1 MVRWSK
7 KALVVLSMLLVVGT
21 LARIEDRV
29 VPELPEQEFVAEQE
43 AAALAQQATL
53 QREAS
58 LQKLSDERT
67 TIASVR
73 KLITNRNRPTVD
85 QLLQDKSISD
95 PQKTVIQHLMS
106 LGSKY
111 EAFLSWAKDTR
122 KPVFLTEHS
131 DQKVDKDKILHILD
145 AIKDGIE
152 TAKGTVEATYTADIA
167 SISSD
172 YDLAIT
178 RAQEG
183 LDLRK
188 FELVTSGTC
197 ASHNMREIPTDICPL
212 AAMAKLNADGSHQ
225 TQVYAGTGQTPDGCL
240 YDPETRQTYV
250 NQRTSSALLSVAA
263 DAGSAHSRQRGDS
276 FSCET
281 QGNAEFDNDKCLRE
295 SSGFGASDTCASSV
309 GKCTSHSKDMHRCCS
324 KACSVTAVCSLNVCN
339 ALAGAGDCSSLPLDC
354 GMQVD
359 GTTYNCLC
367 ETPFDISTKTP
378 SCEPQG
384 VCMGVSGLAVGSE
397 VCYSGSTANSA
408 DTCKQLN
415 DVNTDFCSANGAGS
429 THCIRPQTVAEATVV
444 AQDQKEADTPLAE
457 KKKEDSKALLSAES
471 TAEAKIRAKLPNLSK
486 EVTAAQLMQG
496 TGELSQSLFSMGDKY
511 HVQAMSTQQ
520 LEKIPVQELLR
531 YVERAIGHKEDS
543 IKSQSAAGMDLI

>member
-1 MVRWSK
+1 
-7 KALVVLSMLLVVGT
+7 
-21 LARIEDRV
+21 V
-29 VPELPEQEFVAEQE
+29 VPELPAQEFVAEQE

-212 AAMAKLNADGSHQ
+212 AAMAKLNADGNHQ

-250 NQRTSSALLSVAA
+250 NQRTSSALLSVAE
-263 DAGSAHSRQRGDS
+263 DAGSAETHARMRGDS

-324 KACSVTAVCSLNVCN
+324 KACSVTAVCSLNACN
-339 ALAGAGDCSSLPLDC
+339 ALSGAGDCSSLPLDC
-354 GMQVD
+354 GVQVD
-359 GTTYNCLC
+359 GLTYNCIC

-378 SCEPQG
+378 SCEIQK
-384 VCMGVSGLAVGSE
+384 VCMDVPGLTVGSE
-397 VCYSGSTANSA
+397 VCYYGNEANTP
-408 DTCKQLN
+408 DVCKELKAVNAQFCNN
-415 DVNTDFCSANGAGS
+415 DGS
-429 THCIRPQTVAEATVV
+429 THCIRPQTLAEAKAI
-444 AQDQKEADTPLAE
+444 AQDQKEAQTTKVE
-457 KKKEDSKALLSAES
+457 QKKKLSIATLAGES
-471 TAEAKIRAKLPNLSK
+471 NSEASIRAKLPAVVA
-486 EVTAAQLMQG
+486 ELMQG
-496 TGELSQSLFSMGDKY
+496 TGELSQLLLSMQAKY
-511 HVQAMSTQQ
+511 RVQAMSTHQ
-520 LEKIPVQELLR
+520 LEKIPVPKLLR

-543 IKSQSAAGMDLI
+543 INGVGSDSVA

>member
-1 MVRWSK
+1 M
-7 KALVVLSMLLVVGT
+7 AVVLFMLVVGT

-29 VPELPEQEFVAEQE
+29 VPEQEFVAEQE

-53 QREAS
+53 KREAS
-58 LQKLSDERT
+58 LQQLSDERT

-73 KLITNRNRPTVD
+73 KLITNRNTPTVD

-111 EAFLSWAKDTR
+111 EVFLSWAKDTS
-122 KPVFLTEHS
+122 KSVFLTQH
-131 DQKVDKDKILHILD
+131 QKVDKDKILHILD
-145 AIKDGIE
+145 AIKAGIE

-197 ASHNMREIPTDICPL
+197 ASHNMREVPTDICPL
-212 AAMAKLNADGSHQ
+212 AAMAKLNADGRHQ
-225 TQVYAGTGQTPDGCL
+225 TQVYAGSGQTPGGCL

-250 NQRTSSALLSVAA
+250 NQQTNSALLSVAE
-263 DAGSAHSRQRGDS
+263 DAGGAPATAGTSDS
-276 FSCET
+276 FSCKS

-295 SSGFGASDTCASSV
+295 SSGFGASDTCTSSV

-339 ALAGAGDCSSLPLDC
+339 ALTGAGDCSSLPLDC
-354 GMQVD
+354 GVQVD
-359 GTTYNCLC
+359 RLTYNCIC
-367 ETPFDISTKTP
+367 ETPFDISTNTP
-378 SCEPQG
+378 SCEIQK
-384 VCMGVSGLAVGSE
+384 VCMDVPGLAVGSE
-397 VCYSGSTANSA
+397 VCYYGNEANSP
-408 DTCKQLN
+408 DVCKELKA
-415 DVNTDFCSANGAGS
+415 VNAQFCDNGALFPPVALCCLRAVMQHAACRWIYSLHSATNTCRGKVDSPRSKGS
-429 THCIRPQTVAEATVV
+429 EHC
-444 AQDQKEADTPLAE
+444 
-457 KKKEDSKALLSAES
+457 
-471 TAEAKIRAKLPNLSK
+471 
-486 EVTAAQLMQG
+486 
-496 TGELSQSLFSMGDKY
+496 
-511 HVQAMSTQQ
+511 
-520 LEKIPVQELLR
+520 
-531 YVERAIGHKEDS
+531 
-543 IKSQSAAGMDLI
+543 KS